1 MNQDLER
8 YDFEIV
14 LSNKYPFRDP
24 LILCHTDFT
33 NGMLSL
39 DDGRDLFSEIVG
51 EGGWKVGHK
60 LYSLIQLIPEFIAEI
75 YLIENDYY
83 TIGTFH
89 LGQVYN
95 LRQFLMPNKKSAI
108 FACQEQ
114 VDEEGEEFQIR
125 HLCVT

>member
-1 MNQDLER
+1 MYTLTSPYQVSIHKSALPSGTLNVNQEIER

-33 NGMLSL
+33 SEMLSL

-60 LYSLIQLIPEFIAEI
+60 LYSLI
-75 YLIENDYY
+75 
-83 TIGTFH
+83 
-89 LGQVYN
+89 
-95 LRQFLMPNKKSAI
+95 
-108 FACQEQ
+108 
-114 VDEEGEEFQIR
+114 
-125 HLCVT
+125 